1 MRAFNHINAR
11 TVEEASAVIKQGGAV
26 AMAGGGDLLGAM
38 KDDIY
43 REYPKTVVNLK
54 SIPGL
59 DGIRLENATLKI
71 GALARLADI
80 EHSSLVQKYAPI
92 LAQAAGLCASPSLRE
107 MTTIGGNIC
116 QLPRCWY
123 YRKLQNRF
131 DCMRK
136 GGSRCFALSGDNR
149 YHSIFGGIRPCKSP
163 CSRGC
168 PAGTDI
174 PAYLE
179 ALRSNDW
186 DGAAEIIM
194 ASNPFPMFTSRI
206 CPHPCQD
213 NCNQKAHGDAV
224 NIHCIERSVAD
235 HIMANLGR
243 FYTAPSALTGKHAV
257 IVGSG
262 PGGLTAAYYLRKA
275 GHEVTVF
282 ERQPEAGGV
291 LRYGVP
297 HYRLPKQIVDTVIS
311 ALEGMGIEFRCNVSV
326 GSDITLDELD
336 ERYDSIFLGTGAW
349 KQPILGIG
357 GEELAVF
364 GLDFLTEVNTYLEKS
379 TGKSVL
385 VCGGGNVAMDVALT
399 AKRLGAETVTL
410 VCLEQRGEMPAS
422 KEEILRAEE
431 EGVVI
436 KNGWGLGSVI
446 TDAEG
451 RVSGLDS
458 MRCLSVRDENGRFN
472 PVYDRNDRAVYN
484 SDFIIL
490 ATGQA
495 VDISFLG
502 EKFIKQLSSSRGL
515 IAADSLTSRTSR
527 SGIYAAGDAASGP
540 NIAIRAI
547 SGGRLA
553 AFSMSMDMG
562 TNISIRRKPQRTVH
576 FNRDGVKENSATPQP
591 ELPASSRSLTNE
603 DSSSYSPEAL
613 EREIRRCSNCACYA
627 VNQAETAP
635 ALLALNAVI
644 VTNERKIP
652 SCEFFGVGIKRST
665 NLAPGEL
672 VTEIHIP
679 VSEGLTGC
687 YRRFSFRK
695 SIDFPVISFAVTC
708 DNDKNCHVWLGGVA
722 PVPYRAEKA
731 EAVLNGKVLT
741 PELAEKAGA
750 AAIDG
755 LDAFE
760 ANAYKAQLL
769 KTLIRRELT
778 ALAEAGM

>member
-1 MRAFNHINAR
+1 MRSFNHINAR
-11 TVEEASAVIKQGGAV
+11 SIEETSAAIKQDEAV

-54 SIPGL
+54 TIPGL

-80 EHSSLVQKYAPI
+80 EQSPLVQKHASI
-92 LAQAAGLCASPSLRE
+92 IAQAAGLCASPSLRE

-116 QLPRCWY
+116 QMPRCWY

-149 YHSIFGGIRPCKSP
+149 YHSIFGGVRPCKSP
-163 CSRGC
+163 CTKGC

-174 PAYLE
+174 PAYME
-179 ALRSNDW
+179 ALRNSDW

-194 ASNPFPMFTSRI
+194 AANPFPMFTSRI

-213 NCNQKAHGDAV
+213 GCNQRAHGDAV
-224 NIHCIERSVAD
+224 NIHCVERSVAD
-235 HIMANLGR
+235 HIMANMGR
-243 FYTAPSALTGKHAV
+243 FYAAPTALTGRCAA

-262 PGGLTAAYYLRKA
+262 PAGLTAAYYLRRA

-282 ERQPEAGGV
+282 ERQPKAGGV

-297 HYRLPKQIVDTVIS
+297 HYRLPKHIVDTVIS
-311 ALEGMGIEFRCNVSV
+311 ALADMGIEFRYGVSV
-326 GSDITLDELD
+326 GKDVTLDELD
-336 ERYDSIFLGTGAW
+336 EKYDGIFLGTGAW

-364 GLDFLTEVNTYLEKS
+364 GLDFLTDVNTYLEKS
-379 TGKSVL
+379 IGKNVL

-399 AKRLGAETVTL
+399 AKRLGAENVTL
-410 VCLEQRGEMPAS
+410 VCLEQRDEMPAS

-431 EGVVI
+431 EGVI
-436 KNGWGLGSVI
+436 IRNGWGLGNVI

-458 MRCLSVRDENGRFN
+458 KRCLSVRDENGRFN
-472 PVYDRNDRAVYN
+472 PVYDENDRVVYA

-490 ATGQA
+490 AAGQA

-502 EKFIKQLSSSRGL
+502 EKFIEQLSSSRGL

-527 SGIYAAGDAASGP
+527 SGIYAAGDAAGGP

-547 SGGRLA
+547 SGGRTA
-553 AFSMSMDMG
+553 AISMSKDMG
-562 TNISIRRKPQRTVH
+562 TDITFAHAPQRTVH
-576 FNRDGVKENSATPQP
+576 FDRTGAKETASSPQP
-591 ELPASSRSLTNE
+591 ELPADKRNLTNE
-603 DSSSYSPEAL
+603 DSLSYSSEAL
-613 EREIRRCSNCACYA
+613 EREIRRCLNCACYA

-635 ALLALNAVI
+635 ALLAMNAVI

-652 SCEFFGVGIKRST
+652 ADEFFGVGVKRT
-665 NLAPGEL
+665 TVLAPGEL

-679 VSEGLTGC
+679 VNGYSVGC

-695 SIDFPVISFAVTC
+695 SIDFPIINFAVAC
-708 DNDKNCHVWLGGVA
+708 DKDRRYRVWLGGVS
-722 PVPYRAEKA
+722 PVPHRAERA
-731 EAVLNGKVLT
+731 EAVLNGKTLT
-741 PELAEKAGA
+741 PELAEEAGF

-760 ANAYKAQLL
+760 ANSYKAQLL
-769 KTLIRRELT
+769 KTLIKRELT
-778 ALAEAGM
+778 ALAEEGM